1 MYALNFNQ
9 DIIERLRETRLP
21 ISSIDDLTG
30 RDTTSVVVFSDYGPE
45 DTPFQTFG
53 FYVTD
58 LHISGD
64 LAGILRAIKE
74 KHGAAGRSID
84 FKGRKD
90 KPKRRAFREWIK
102 AVRGWPGLLYVVAI
116 DRGLM
121 NHPKVRE
128 EMARQNAGFR
138 TAGLPDLRTC
148 FRMFGALMF
157 LPTLSP
163 YLKGKHKIGW
173 VTDRDT
179 IIDTPSRQDTLV
191 RTFGYYAE
199 QLLNKTLDD
208 IRVVTLGVDD
218 SPRSQEHEAHAR
230 ELLSVADVAASA
242 LAASLSVDGSGRAKL
257 SCPGPEAID
266 MLQEISK
273 FRDAVD
279 YRIEPRLS
287 CPLLTHIILPN
298 QNTDDGPEYTVTTL
312 TLTYD
317 PKTDPLLNE
326 SAWAPEG
333 SDIHL
338 EVFRSKPTC

>member
-1 MYALNFNQ
+1 MYALNFNP
-9 DIIERLRETRLP
+9 DLIERLRETRLP
-21 ISSIDDLTG
+21 INSLDDLTG
-30 RDTTSVVVFSDYGPE
+30 RATTSVAVFSDYGPN

-58 LHISGD
+58 LNMAGE
-64 LAGILRAIKE
+64 LTGILHAIKE

-90 KPKRRAFREWIK
+90 KPKKRAFREWIK
-102 AVRGWPGLLYVVAI
+102 AVRCWPGLLYVVAI
-116 DRGLM
+116 DRRLM
-121 NHPKVRE
+121 NHPSTRE
-128 EMARQNAGFR
+128 EAARRREEFSKAN
-138 TAGLPDLRTC
+138 LPDFRTC

-163 YLKGKHKIGW
+163 YLKEKHKIGW
-173 VTDRDT
+173 ITDRD
-179 IIDTPSRQDTLV
+179 IIVDTPARQDTLV

-199 QLLNKTLDD
+199 QLLGKTLDD

-218 SPRSQEHEAHAR
+218 NPEASAHDGYAR

-242 LAASLSVDGSGRAKL
+242 LAASLSVDDGGQAKL

-273 FRDAVD
+273 FQDVVEYKMEA
-279 YRIEPRLS
+279 RLS
-287 CPLLTHIILPN
+287 CPLLTHIILP
-298 QNTDDGPEYTVTTL
+298 DRSAMGRADYTVTTL

-317 PKTDPLLNE
+317 LKSDPLLHE
-326 SAWAPEG
+326 PTLASDD
-333 SDIHL
+333 SDIQI
-338 EVFRSKPTC
+338 EVFRTVFQ